1 MAGETSNHGII
12 AKDMISI
19 QIFTVIWRD
28 EEWISAYAEKKLRFG
43 FWTLVFGRIM
53 IDGRARIADLKN
65 DRYKKYDSAIDLCII
80 KKEKVFFGVLSIWL
94 LISLIIKK

>member
-28 EEWISAYAEKKLRFG
+28 EEWISAYAEK
-43 FWTLVFGRIM
+43 
-53 IDGRARIADLKN
+53 N
-65 DRYKKYDSAIDLCII
+65 
-80 KKEKVFFGVLSIWL
+80 
-94 LISLIIKK
+94 

>member
-1 MAGETSNHGII
+1 
-12 AKDMISI
+12 
-19 QIFTVIWRD
+19 
-28 EEWISAYAEKKLRFG
+28 
-43 FWTLVFGRIM
+43 M
-53 IDGRARIADLKN
+53 IDGRTRIADLEN